1 MTTPGR
7 KPPAAERLALAEK
20 LLDEG
25 WPFQEI
31 VKTHGLTYHSLAKH
45 FPGRQWTNRQAADHG
60 ILVRKLNKL
69 QPRAVT
75 IPEGTVRITSR
86 KAGE

>member
-1 MTTPGR
+1 MAAAGR
-7 KPPAAERLALAEK
+7 KPPAAERLALAAQ

-31 VKTHGLTYHSLAKH
+31 VKTHGLTYHSLAKN

-69 QPRAVT
+69 QPRT
-75 IPEGTVRITSR
+75 IHIPENTVRI
-86 KAGE
+86 KAGQ

>member
-1 MTTPGR
+1 MATAGR
-7 KPPAAERLALAEK
+7 KPPAAERLALAEQ

-31 VKTHGLTYHSLAKH
+31 VKTHGLTYHSLRKH
-45 FPGRQWTNRQAADHG
+45 FPGRQWTNREAADHG

-69 QPRAVT
+69 QPRT
-75 IPEGTVRITSR
+75 THTPENTVRI
-86 KAGE
+86 KAGR